1 MTPRRPWALG
11 AALLLAAGCG
21 TTPRESFY
29 MLEAPPAPAPAALA
43 STLSVYVGPV
53 VVPEA
58 VDRTPMVI
66 RTSPNQVEVEDFHRW
81 AEPLKTAIPRV
92 VAEDLMRELGTPRVA
107 AARVASLVPTD
118 YRVAIEVQRFESSL
132 TEGATVD
139 ALWTI
144 TSTKGAAPRTG
155 RTLAHEAVDAPTH
168 AAVAAAHSRAL
179 ARVARDIAIAMK
191 ETGVRP

>member
-1 MTPRRPWALG
+1 MTPRILAAVAL
-11 AALLLAAGCG
+11 ALVAGCG

-29 MLEAPPAPAPAALA
+29 MLEAPPAPAPAALT
-43 STLSVYVGPV
+43 STLSIYVGPV

-66 RTSPNQVEVEDFHRW
+66 RTSPNQVDVEDFHRW

-92 VAEDLMRELGTPRVA
+92 LAEDLMRELGTPRVA
-107 AARVASLVPTD
+107 ASRAASLLPTD

-132 TEGATVD
+132 AEGATLD

-144 TSTKGAAPRTG
+144 TSAKGSPPRTG
-155 RTLAHEAVDAPTH
+155 RTLAHEAVDSPTH
-168 AAVAAAHSRAL
+168 AAIAAAHSRAL
-179 ARVARDIAIAMK
+179 ARLARDIATAI
-191 ETGVRP
+191 R

>member
-1 MTPRRPWALG
+1 MKARTLAA
-11 AALLLAAGCG
+11 AALLVAAGCG
-21 TTPRESFY
+21 STPRESFY
-29 MLEAPPAPAPAALA
+29 VLEAPPAPPPASLA

-66 RTSPNQVEVEDFHRW
+66 RTSPNQVDVDDFQRW

-92 VAEDLMRELGTPRVA
+92 LAANLARELGTPRVA
-107 AARVASLVPTD
+107 ASRTASLVPTD

-132 TEGATVD
+132 ADGATID

-144 TSTKGAAPRTG
+144 TSPKGGAPRTG
-155 RTLAHEAVDAPTH
+155 RTLAHEAVEAPTH
-168 AAVAAAHSRAL
+168 AAIAAAHSRAL
-179 ARVARDIAIAMK
+179 ARIAKDIAASIA
-191 ETGVRP
+191 GPR